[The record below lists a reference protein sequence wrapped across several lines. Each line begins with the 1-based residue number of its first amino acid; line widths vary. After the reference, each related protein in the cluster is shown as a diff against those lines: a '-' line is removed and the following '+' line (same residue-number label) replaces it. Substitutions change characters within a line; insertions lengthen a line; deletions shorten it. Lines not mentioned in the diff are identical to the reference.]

1 MAIMIKLCFREAGQR
16 IAMGNGVDILKE
28 KATYITDTVDNE
40 GIYKALKHY
49 ELLLSLKYGIIIRG
63 RITMKQKTDFQT
75 FISYFKPHRRLFF
88 LDLACALMI
97 SLIDLAFPFVSRW
110 CMYTLLPNSIY
121 KTFLDGYDYLLIRLF
136 STFILYL
143 YNFVYYGA

>member
-1 MAIMIKLCFREAGQR
+1 
-16 IAMGNGVDILKE
+16 
-28 KATYITDTVDNE
+28 
-40 GIYKALKHY
+40 
-49 ELLLSLKYGIIIRG
+49 
-63 RITMKQKTDFQT
+63 MKQKTDFQT

-121 KTFLDGYDYLLIRLF
+121 
-136 STFILYL
+136 
-143 YNFVYYGA
+143 

>member
-1 MAIMIKLCFREAGQR
+1 MSYFNLEIW
-16 IAMGNGVDILKE
+16 
-28 KATYITDTVDNE
+28 
-40 GIYKALKHY
+40 H
-49 ELLLSLKYGIIIRG
+49 
-63 RITMKQKTDFQT
+63 ITMKQKTDFQT

-121 KTFLDGYDYLLIRLF
+121 KTFWMVMIIFLLAYLVRSFFTYI
-136 STFILYL
+136 IC
-143 YNFVYYGA
+143 YY